1 MEFIPA
7 SETAKQEVLSYAKTQ
22 IRVYGVDVNE
32 APDDALES
40 GNPERFI
47 EEAEAQGLVWSLA
60 GFQLQFNSGELNQ
73 DNILIKII

>member
-1 MEFIPA
+1 MEFIPS
-7 SETAKQEVLSYAKTQ
+7 SETAKQEVLSYAKNQ

-40 GNPERFI
+40 GNTERFI
-47 EEAEAQGLVWSLA
+47 EEAEAQGLIWSLE
-60 GFQLQFNSGELNQ
+60 GFQHQFNSGELNQ

>member
-7 SETAKQEVLSYAKTQ
+7 SETAKQEVLSYAKKE

-40 GNPERFI
+40 GNTERFI
-47 EEAEAQGLVWSLA
+47 EEAEAQGLVWTLE
-60 GFQLQFNSGELNQ
+60 GFQRQFNSDEINQ
-73 DNILIKII
+73 VTMLIKII

>member
-40 GNPERFI
+40 GNTERFMD
-47 EEAEAQGLVWSLA
+47 EAEAQGLVWSLE
-60 GFQLQFNSGELNQ
+60 GFQHQFNSGELNQ

>member
-1 MEFIPA
+1 
-7 SETAKQEVLSYAKTQ
+7 
-22 IRVYGVDVNE
+22 VNE